1 MRISI
6 LKFVFFSIIICSFE
20 YVENELHFVNE
31 RSTYLERDIIK
42 LKNNRILADIDNQ
55 FDLNN
60 FYGSTLSLANQFS
73 DYIGDDDEITNL
85 RNAIDSRIK
94 KHKGSNISPNLN
106 NVDKKTKKLIYKLQK
121 ELEEAKKELDNIRNN
136 ELAIQPI
143 QDKRIIKK
151 DENILVSEHENFKQ
165 LENSENILEIGNYN
179 FEDEYNEITSSDFYK
194 KMKCDKK
201 SKKIMKKNFINFAIF
216 IIGFAAVVASE
227 SWYLIFLWTPQIL
240 SIIKNNWEGFKYR
253 INMLKNSK

>member
-6 LKFVFFSIIICSFE
+6 LKLVFFSIIICSFE
-20 YVENELHFVNE
+20 YAENELHFVNE

-42 LKNNRILADIDNQ
+42 LKNNRILADTDNQ

-60 FYGSTLSLANQFS
+60 FYGSALSLANQFS
-73 DYIGDDDEITNL
+73 DYIGDDNDEEMIRL
-85 RNAIDSRIK
+85 RNIIDSNIT
-94 KHKGSNISPNLN
+94 KHKESNTLPNLN
-106 NVDKKTKKLIYKLQK
+106 NVDKKTKKLIYELQK

-151 DENILVSEHENFKQ
+151 DENIPVSEHESFKQ

-201 SKKIMKKNFINFAIF
+201 SKKQIKKNFINFAIF

-227 SWYLIFLWTPQIL
+227 SWYLVFLWTPQIL
-240 SIIKNNWEGFKYR
+240 SMIKNNWEGFKYR
-253 INMLKNSK
+253 INMLKN